1 MSTDRFCELAG
12 ERRLCYRS
20 HGHEAA
26 PAVLLIVGLGLQL
39 TYWPQALIDGLVERG
54 FRVITLDNRDAGRS
68 FFTDVAPPTPLQQFL
83 RSARPAM
90 TWGTWPAT

>member
-54 FRVITLDNRDAGRS
+54 FGSSRWTTVTRAARS
-68 FFTDVAPPTPLQQFL
+68 SRMWRPHAPAAVPAQAH
-83 RSARPAM
+83 ARL
-90 TWGTWPAT
+90 